1 MLCISSFGSQN
12 SNSDIAE
19 TVQFLLA
26 SGASI
31 NQTDL
36 RGWTALHHVANQIAL
51 GRAKKNWEDMD
62 DAEEYKL
69 YEIASLLISAG
80 INRDLEDREKR
91 TAADILQVVGAPIWN
106 RDISEYERHIRSKPL
121 YRMSLE

>member
-1 MLCISSFGSQN
+1 MLCISTHGSGD
-12 SNSDIAE
+12 STFDLVE
-19 TVQFLLA
+19 TVQFLLT

-51 GRAKKNWEDMD
+51 GRAKKDWEDMD
-62 DAEEYKL
+62 DVEEYRL
-69 YEIASLLISAG
+69 YQIASLLIAAG
-80 INRDLEDREKR
+80 IDRDLEDREKR
-91 TAADILQVVGAPIWN
+91 TAADILRVVGAPIWN
-106 RDISEYERHIRSKPL
+106 RDMSEYERHIRSKPL